1 MHIYNKTNKEIVAMA
16 SSRSDLPTNNPSRTR
31 GVSDSHENGFY
42 STERSEIP
50 FLSRVRI
57 SLAVSLTR

>member
-1 MHIYNKTNKEIVAMA
+1 MHIYNKTNKEIVDMA
-16 SSRSDLPTNNPSRTR
+16 PNENPNKKAPLIGAGLRLQIPTY
-31 GVSDSHENGFY
+31 FY

-57 SLAVSLTR
+57 SLAVSFTR